1 MPSMGYKIQ
10 FRKSA
15 IQDIETALDYYLLI
29 SPNVG
34 YSFDKDL
41 EYALQI
47 FMKNPFF
54 EIKIKNYRVLPLSKF
69 PYIIIYKIL
78 EDTKIVDIVSIFHT
92 SQNPKK
98 YPK

>member
-1 MPSMGYKIQ
+1 MQ
-10 FRKSA
+10 
-15 IQDIETALDYYLLI
+15 
-29 SPNVG
+29 
-34 YSFDKDL
+34 
-41 EYALQI
+41 
-47 FMKNPFF
+47 NPFF

>member
-1 MPSMGYKIQ
+1 MQ
-10 FRKSA
+10 
-15 IQDIETALDYYLLI
+15 
-29 SPNVG
+29 
-34 YSFDKDL
+34 
-41 EYALQI
+41 
-47 FMKNPFF
+47 NPFF
-54 EIKIKNYRVLPLSKF
+54 EIKIKNYSVLPLSKF

>member
-1 MPSMGYKIQ
+1 MGYKIQ

-15 IQDIETALDYYLLI
+15 LQEIENALDYYLSI

-34 YSFDKDL
+34 FLFDKDL
-41 EYALQI
+41 ENALKI
-47 FMKNPFF
+47 LMKNPFF

-78 EDTKIVDIVSIFHT
+78 EGTKIVDIVSIFHT